1 LKPQT
6 LALEVGCGVDW
17 SRRVI
22 LIQSPLKGRAVRSS
36 RCAEFVL
43 VEVGI
48 IEIIVV
54 QILLLA
60 PDTPGSIGQS
70 GKKQST
76 TDTTNDTTDCFLG
89 CVTESRTSTAATAVC
104 QRRGIDTCGDG
115 NGAAACA
122 GDMNSTSSFDTCN
135 GCDDF

>member
-1 LKPQT
+1 M
-6 LALEVGCGVDW
+6 
-17 SRRVI
+17 I
-22 LIQSPLKGRAVRSS
+22 LIQIPLKGRAVRSS

-70 GKKQST
+70 RKKQST
-76 TDTTNDTTDCFLG
+76 TDTTNHTTDCFLG
-89 CVTESRTSTAATAVC
+89 RFTESRTSTTATAVC
-104 QRRGIDTCGDG
+104 QRSGVDTRGDG
-115 NGAAACA
+115 NSATACA
-122 GDMNSTSSFDTCN
+122 RDMDSASSFDTCN